1 MLDLPTYNRYFKA
14 KSKMALAVA
23 KSEAS
28 MNAAISFHEG
38 TESKD
43 ETKSGGKQ
51 ANSLIQSLGDNKHHE
66 GISAVVS
73 ASKMA
78 RKLSLKLKR
87 RHDIV
92 ERKEG
97 DLSFAERV
105 RKGGRPKKAI
115 EAYRRSA
122 LVDLFAMM
130 DHDMGGTVDEEELT
144 QFLISLFAPN
154 SSKLSDTEIR
164 QIELMIAGLD
174 ENGDGEV
181 SVQEF
186 LNVMEPIV
194 AQMEEEETPEQI
206 TARMW
211 DVLDSDSSGSV
222 SISEFRD
229 VLAKVGLTMSYEEV
243 RELFAEFDDD
253 GSGALDLDELLSFM
267 KSQI

>member
-1 MLDLPTYNRYFKA
+1 
-14 KSKMALAVA
+14 
-23 KSEAS
+23 
-28 MNAAISFHEG
+28 
-38 TESKD
+38 
-43 ETKSGGKQ
+43 
-51 ANSLIQSLGDNKHHE
+51 
-66 GISAVVS
+66 
-73 ASKMA
+73 
-78 RKLSLKLKR
+78 
-87 RHDIV
+87 
-92 ERKEG
+92 
-97 DLSFAERV
+97 
-105 RKGGRPKKAI
+105 
-115 EAYRRSA
+115 
-122 LVDLFAMM
+122 
-130 DHDMGGTVDEEELT
+130 
-144 QFLISLFAPN
+144 
-154 SSKLSDTEIR
+154 
-164 QIELMIAGLD
+164 MIAGLD

-253 GSGALDLDELLSFM
+253 GSGALELDELLSFM